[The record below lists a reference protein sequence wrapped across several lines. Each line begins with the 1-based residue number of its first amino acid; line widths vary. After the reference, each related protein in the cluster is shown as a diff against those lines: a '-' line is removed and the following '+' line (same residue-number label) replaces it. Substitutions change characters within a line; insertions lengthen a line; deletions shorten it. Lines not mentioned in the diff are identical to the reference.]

1 MSEADLA
8 LGRLDGS
15 TDILP
20 NPDLFVAMYVKKEAV
35 LSSQIEGTQASLVD
49 VLEYEAKVDRHKL
62 PDDVDEVI
70 NYVDAMNWGLARLEE
85 LPLCNRLLREVH
97 GKLLQGVR
105 GENKTPGEFRRS
117 QNWIGPPGCDLSTAT
132 YVPPPPHEM
141 ENAMGK
147 LELYLHEDSQ
157 TPILLK
163 CGLVHGQFETIH
175 PFLDG
180 NGRLGRLLITFILC
194 QQKVLSRPLLYISD
208 YFRRYQDEYYDRLE
222 AIHSLG
228 DWEGWLKFF
237 LRGVRDVSREATE
250 TARRI
255 ISLREE
261 HRQLVTQQGRAQN
274 NGLALLDYLY
284 QMPVVTNGIVRDLF
298 NVTPVTAN
306 NLTHR
311 FRDLGI
317 LEEITNRPRNQVF
330 LYRTY
335 MDMLRR
341 STAV

>member
-1 MSEADLA
+1 M
-8 LGRLDGS
+8 
-15 TDILP
+15 
-20 NPDLFVAMYVKKEAV
+20 
-35 LSSQIEGTQASLVD
+35 
-49 VLEYEAKVDRHKL
+49 
-62 PDDVDEVI
+62 
-70 NYVDAMNWGLARLEE
+70 
-85 LPLCNRLLREVH
+85 
-97 GKLLQGVR
+97 
-105 GENKTPGEFRRS
+105 
-117 QNWIGPPGCDLSTAT
+117 
-132 YVPPPPHEM
+132 
-141 ENAMGK
+141 
-147 LELYLHEDSQ
+147 
-157 TPILLK
+157 
-163 CGLVHGQFETIH
+163 
-175 PFLDG
+175 
-180 NGRLGRLLITFILC
+180 
-194 QQKVLSRPLLYISD
+194 LYISD